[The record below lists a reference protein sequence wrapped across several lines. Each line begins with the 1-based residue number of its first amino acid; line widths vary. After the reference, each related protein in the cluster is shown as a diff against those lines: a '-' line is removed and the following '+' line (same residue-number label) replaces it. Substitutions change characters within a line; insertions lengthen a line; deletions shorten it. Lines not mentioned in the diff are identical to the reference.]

1 MGINDNKAVI
11 GKKTMRKA
19 RCLFVSGLL
28 AIAMVTLVSCN
39 SENDIPTI
47 EENELPEAIAQDFN
61 SRYGDNTIEHVYTGS
76 DFYRHTGQRE
86 TMVYSKD
93 KAGNELMVAYVD
105 NVWNRTVKT
114 LSGINDLPSTVRWS
128 FFKELTGT
136 AKYEFHE
143 ISEVSQACI
152 SGRYYVLCYLVYDLS
167 VPSVHTLVIDGEG
180 TVLKSC
186 GYELNNTAYV
196 RPFPADIDWISER
209 YKGATVLG
217 YVNDGGR
224 DNYLIMHDGVV
235 KSVLFDTN
243 NVDPKWKGT
252 KYALPKGVTVPTCV
266 LDTLHTLYPDFTYT
280 EVTFTETPNGDYYT
294 FIDGTRPDRLGYNIG
309 AN

>member
-1 MGINDNKAVI
+1 MNKNNKRGIAKHGNS
-11 GKKTMRKA
+11 
-19 RCLFVSGLL
+19 FVCGLL
-28 AIAMVTLVSCN
+28 AIAALTLVSCN
-39 SENDIPTI
+39 SGNDVPTVK
-47 EENELPEAIAQDFN
+47 ENELPEAIANDFN
-61 SRYGDNTIEHVYTGS
+61 SRCGDNTIEYVYSGS
-76 DFYRHTGQRE
+76 DFYRHTGQQE

-93 KAGNELMVAYVD
+93 KAGNETLVAYAD

-114 LSGINDLPSTVRWS
+114 LSDINDLPSDVQWS
-128 FFKELTGT
+128 FSKELTGT

-143 ISEVSQACI
+143 ISEVSQSCI
-152 SGRYYVLCYLVYDLS
+152 SGKYYVLCYLLYDSS

-196 RPFPADIDWISER
+196 RPLPADIDWISER

-235 KSVLFDTN
+235 KSVLFDSN
-243 NVDPKWKGT
+243 NIDPRWKET
-252 KYALPKGVTVPTCV
+252 RYALHKGGTVPTRV
-266 LDTLHTLYPDFTYT
+266 LDTLHTLHPDFTYT
-280 EVTFTETPNGDYYT
+280 EITFTETPTGNYYT

>member
-1 MGINDNKAVI
+1 MNKNNKRGMAKH
-11 GKKTMRKA
+11 GNS
-19 RCLFVSGLL
+19 FVCGLL
-28 AIAMVTLVSCN
+28 AIAALTLVSCN
-39 SENDIPTI
+39 SGNDVPTVK
-47 EENELPEAIAQDFN
+47 ENELPEAIANDFN
-61 SRYGDNTIEHVYTGS
+61 SRCGDNTIEHVYSGS
-76 DFYRHTGQRE
+76 DFYRHTGQQE

-93 KAGNELMVAYVD
+93 KAGNETLVAYAD

-114 LSGINDLPSTVRWS
+114 LSDINDLPSDVQWS
-128 FFKELTGT
+128 FSKELTGT

-143 ISEVSQACI
+143 ISEVSQSCI
-152 SGRYYVLCYLVYDLS
+152 SGKYYVLCYLLYDSS

-196 RPFPADIDWISER
+196 RPLPADIDWISER

-235 KSVLFDTN
+235 KSVLFDSN
-243 NVDPKWKGT
+243 NIDPRWKET
-252 KYALPKGVTVPTCV
+252 RYALHKGGTVPTRV
-266 LDTLHTLYPDFTYT
+266 LDTLHTLHPDFTYT
-280 EVTFTETPNGDYYT
+280 EITFTETPTGNYYT